1 MSTEGQVLQVI
12 GPVVDV
18 EFEEISLPPIYQ
30 ALRII
35 SDGFEVPE
43 PINITV
49 EVQQHLGEGRCRCVA
64 MEPTEGLIRG
74 MRAIDT
80 GNPITVPVG
89 PSTLGRV
96 LNVIG
101 EPVDKLGP
109 IAASDRYPIHRH
121 APDFQD
127 QSTELEMFV
136 TGIKVIDLLEPFL
149 RGGKSGLF
157 GGAGVGKTVLIM
169 ELIK

>member
-1 MSTEGQVLQVI
+1 MPKEGKVLQVI

-18 EFEEISLPPIYQ
+18 EFDEVELPPIYQ
-30 ALRII
+30 ALRIV

-43 PINITV
+43 PIKITV

-74 MRAIDT
+74 MKAIDSE
-80 GNPITVPVG
+80 GPITVPVG
-89 PSTLGRV
+89 PATLGRV
-96 LNVIG
+96 MNVIG

-109 IAASDRYPIHRH
+109 IHAEQRYPIHRH
-121 APDFQD
+121 APPFQD

-149 RGGKSGLF
+149 RGGKIGLF
-157 GGAGVGKTVLIM
+157 GGAGVGKTAA
-169 ELIK
+169 